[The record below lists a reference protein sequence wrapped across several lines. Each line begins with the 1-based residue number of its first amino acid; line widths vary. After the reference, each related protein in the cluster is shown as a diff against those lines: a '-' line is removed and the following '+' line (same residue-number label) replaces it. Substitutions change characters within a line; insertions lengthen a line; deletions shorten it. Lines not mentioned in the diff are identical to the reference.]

1 MAVWTYWT
9 PEEDA
14 TLKRMAAE
22 GHSAS
27 VVSKAIGRSRTSILS
42 RAFRQNL
49 QFKGQQPAT
58 RLRAGAKLERFTVAE
73 DTIIRDMAAANKSGA
88 DIADELKRSKSS
100 VVKRARLIGA
110 KLNGKDGPKPR
121 SERKLNSSNIAGK
134 KESRSRDPGFKHV
147 TPSLPAVVPL
157 IVKLVDLTDSICRY
171 PIGDPRDETF
181 GFCGHRKE
189 LGHFAGP
196 YCAAHSNLAYTP
208 PELRRRAAA

>member
-27 VVSKAIGRSRTSILS
+27 VVSKTIGRSRTSILS

-58 RLRAGAKLERFTVAE
+58 RLRAGAKLERFTIAE

-121 SERKLNSSNIAGK
+121 SERKLNPSNIAGK
-134 KESRSRDPGFKHV
+134 KESRLRDPGFKHV
-147 TPSLPAVVPL
+147 TPSLPVVVPRM
-157 IVKLVDLTDSICRY
+157 IKLADLESDMCRF
-171 PIGDPRDETF
+171 PCGDPRDEAF
-181 GFCGHRKE
+181 GFCGHPKE
-189 LGHFAGP
+189 IGS
-196 YCAAHSNLAYTP
+196 YCRSHGAITYTP
-208 PELRRRAAA
+208 PELRRRAA